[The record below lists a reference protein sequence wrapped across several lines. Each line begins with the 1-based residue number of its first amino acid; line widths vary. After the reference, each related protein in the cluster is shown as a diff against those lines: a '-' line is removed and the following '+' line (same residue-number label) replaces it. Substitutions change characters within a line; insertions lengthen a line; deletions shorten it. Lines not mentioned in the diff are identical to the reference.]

1 VNSGGDNAKASGAL
15 GEEAVLKVFGLRE
28 PEVEVKTMMKQK
40 VALIEVSQLER
51 FTGKTYIFVTYNRGP
66 RLSKRD
72 GRYFGTSIQD
82 AFKAPLRFTFMTS
95 EELIDLGRNGEMK
108 LRYVKHAY
116 EAGGRFYFEFNVR
129 NHTRDKP
136 FQTHQ
141 GHVVHFGESYVLER
155 NSVPF

>member
-1 VNSGGDNAKASGAL
+1 MSAGDNAKASGAL

-66 RLSKRD
+66 RHRRGSKRH
-72 GRYFGTSIQD
+72 FGTSIQD
-82 AFKAPLRFTFMTS
+82 AFREPLRFTFMTS
-95 EELIDLGRNGEMK
+95 EELVDMGRNGEMK
-108 LRYVKHAY
+108 LRYVKHAH
-116 EAGGRFYFEFNVR
+116 ESGGRFYFEFNVR
-129 NHTRDKP
+129 NHTKDKP

-141 GHVVHFGESYVLER
+141 GHVVHFGESYVSEV
-155 NSVPF
+155 NAVQF